1 VSDNFEECREAVLSV
16 LQILLVNLIAQDA
29 PLLALARFFA
39 FFGANVNTVLI
50 ALQSFAMIGVPLL
63 LPLIS
68 EVRLGDW
75 CFYVPYHVLVSRNY
89 YPVLLTV
96 SIALTL
102 FFFLRPHMRR
112 CRTQ

>member
-1 VSDNFEECREAVLSV
+1 VKV
-16 LQILLVNLIAQDA
+16 IAQDA
-29 PLLALARFFA
+29 PFLAHARFFA

-68 EVRLGDW
+68 EVRFGAWRCCPLSR
-75 CFYVPYHVLVSRNY
+75 FSFPQPIPYMIGPQHRSD
-89 YPVLLTV
+89 
-96 SIALTL
+96 IF
-102 FFFLRPHMRR
+102 FFFLPPHMCR